1 MNSTPPQTEIFV
13 ENKFQL
19 PFEFS
24 ALQAFIIILLAE
36 LGDKTFIMLIILQMK
51 TNQITILTSA
61 LLAEIFMNCIAVFLG
76 FGIDRMLYQ
85 NLLDYIGLMIFF
97 FYGLFLIGDA
107 FQEGK
112 ESFENEILQA
122 ESPNDENEKNNKKN
136 DNTLQIIPEN
146 EDNELMTPLI
156 EKDDSKNEHLIS
168 FGPEDTL
175 GIKKPI
181 NENEEKKNNQID
193 FKIFWTI
200 FSSMCISEC
209 GDRTQFTAMI
219 MSGVYEMWGV
229 LLGSCLALTCSV
241 FLGVFLGKKLIKYL
255 HENVLNFILGIIF
268 LGYSIQLY
276 LGKTVF

>member
-97 FYGLFLIGDA
+97 FYGLFLIGDS
-107 FQEGK
+107 FQDSA
-112 ESFENEILQA
+112 ESFEAQILEA
-122 ESPNDENEKNNKKN
+122 ENP
-136 DNTLQIIPEN
+136 N
-146 EDNELMTPLI
+146 EDNEKDNKNLQVIPESNENELTTPLI
-156 EKDDSKNEHLIS
+156 EKEDYKNENLIS
-168 FGPEDTL
+168 FGPGDTL
-175 GIKKPI
+175 GVKETINDNEEKRK
-181 NENEEKKNNQID
+181 NENEID

-219 MSGVYEMWGV
+219 MSGIYEMWGV

-255 HENVLNFILGIIF
+255 HESVLNFILGVIF

>member
-1 MNSTPPQTEIFV
+1 MMNSTPPQTEIFV

-97 FYGLFLIGDA
+97 FYGLFLIGDS
-107 FQEGK
+107 FQDSA
-112 ESFENEILQA
+112 ESFEAQILEA
-122 ESPNDENEKNNKKN
+122 ENP
-136 DNTLQIIPEN
+136 N
-146 EDNELMTPLI
+146 EDNEKDNKNLQVIPESNENELTTPLI
-156 EKDDSKNEHLIS
+156 EKEDYKNENLIS
-168 FGPEDTL
+168 FGPGDTL
-175 GIKKPI
+175 GVKETINDNEEKRK
-181 NENEEKKNNQID
+181 NENEID

-255 HENVLNFILGIIF
+255 HESVLNFILGVIF

>member
-97 FYGLFLIGDA
+97 FYGLFLIGDS
-107 FQEGK
+107 FQDSA
-112 ESFENEILQA
+112 ESFEAQILEA
-122 ESPNDENEKNNKKN
+122 ENP
-136 DNTLQIIPEN
+136 N
-146 EDNELMTPLI
+146 EDNEKDNKNLQVIPESNENELTTPLI
-156 EKDDSKNEHLIS
+156 EKEDYKNENLIS
-168 FGPEDTL
+168 FGPGDTL
-175 GIKKPI
+175 GVKETINDNEEKRK
-181 NENEEKKNNQID
+181 NENEID

>member
-97 FYGLFLIGDA
+97 FYGLFLIGDS
-107 FQEGK
+107 FQDSP
-112 ESFENEILQA
+112 ESFEAQILEA
-122 ESPNDENEKNNKKN
+122 ENP
-136 DNTLQIIPEN
+136 N
-146 EDNELMTPLI
+146 EDNEKDNKNLQVIPESNENELTTPLI
-156 EKDDSKNEHLIS
+156 EKEDYKNENLIS
-168 FGPEDTL
+168 FGPGDTL
-175 GIKKPI
+175 GVKETINDNEEKRK
-181 NENEEKKNNQID
+181 NENEID

-219 MSGVYEMWGV
+219 MSGIYEMWGV

-255 HENVLNFILGIIF
+255 HESVLNFILGVIF

>member
-1 MNSTPPQTEIFV
+1 MNQSSIPQPEIFV

-97 FYGLFLIGDA
+97 FYGLFLIGDS
-107 FQEGK
+107 FQDSA
-112 ESFENEILQA
+112 ESFEAEILQA
-122 ESPNDENEKNNKKN
+122 ENPKEEKEQNNN
-136 DNTLQIIPEN
+136 NTLQILPEN
-146 EDNELMTPLI
+146 NENELTTPLI

>member
-97 FYGLFLIGDA
+97 FYGLFLIGDS
-107 FQEGK
+107 FQDSA
-112 ESFENEILQA
+112 ESFEAQILEA
-122 ESPNDENEKNNKKN
+122 ENP
-136 DNTLQIIPEN
+136 N
-146 EDNELMTPLI
+146 EDNEKDNKNLQVIPESNENELTTPLI
-156 EKDDSKNEHLIS
+156 EKEDYKNENLIS
-168 FGPEDTL
+168 FGPGDTL
-175 GIKKPI
+175 GVKETINDNEEKRK
-181 NENEEKKNNQID
+181 NENEID
-193 FKIFWTI
+193 FKIFWSI
-200 FSSMCISEC
+200 FSPMCISEC
-209 GDRTQFTAMI
+209 GDRSKFTAMI
-219 MSGVYEMWGV
+219 MSGIYEMWGV

-255 HENVLNFILGIIF
+255 HESVLNFILGVIF

>member
-1 MNSTPPQTEIFV
+1 MNSTIPQTEIFI

-97 FYGLFLIGDA
+97 FYGLFLIGDS
-107 FQEGK
+107 FQDSA
-112 ESFENEILQA
+112 ESFEAEILEA
-122 ESPNDENEKNNKKN
+122 ENP
-136 DNTLQIIPEN
+136 N
-146 EDNELMTPLI
+146 EDNENDNKNLQVIPESNENELTIPLI
-156 EKDDSKNEHLIS
+156 EKEDYKNENLIS
-168 FGPEDTL
+168 FGPGDTL
-175 GIKKPI
+175 GVKQTI
-181 NENEEKKNNQID
+181 NENEEKRKNENEID

-219 MSGVYEMWGV
+219 MSGIYEMWGV

-255 HENVLNFILGIIF
+255 HESVLNFILGVIF

>member
-61 LLAEIFMNCIAVFLG
+61 LLAEIFRNCIAVFLG

-97 FYGLFLIGDA
+97 FYGLFLIGDS
-107 FQEGK
+107 FQDSP
-112 ESFENEILQA
+112 ESFEAQILEA
-122 ESPNDENEKNNKKN
+122 ENP
-136 DNTLQIIPEN
+136 N
-146 EDNELMTPLI
+146 EDNEKDNKNLQVIPESNENELTTPLI
-156 EKDDSKNEHLIS
+156 EKEDYKNENLIS
-168 FGPEDTL
+168 FGPGDTL
-175 GIKKPI
+175 GVKETINDNEEKRK
-181 NENEEKKNNQID
+181 NENEID

>member
-97 FYGLFLIGDA
+97 FYGLFLIGDS
-107 FQEGK
+107 FQDSA
-112 ESFENEILQA
+112 ESFEAQILEA
-122 ESPNDENEKNNKKN
+122 ENP
-136 DNTLQIIPEN
+136 N
-146 EDNELMTPLI
+146 EDNEKDNKNLQVIPESNENELTTPLI
-156 EKDDSKNEHLIS
+156 EKEDYKNENLIS
-168 FGPEDTL
+168 FGPGDTL
-175 GIKKPI
+175 GVKETI
-181 NENEEKKNNQID
+181 NDNE
-193 FKIFWTI
+193 
-200 FSSMCISEC
+200 
-209 GDRTQFTAMI
+209 
-219 MSGVYEMWGV
+219 
-229 LLGSCLALTCSV
+229 
-241 FLGVFLGKKLIKYL
+241 
-255 HENVLNFILGIIF
+255 
-268 LGYSIQLY
+268 
-276 LGKTVF
+276 

>member
-97 FYGLFLIGDA
+97 FYGLFLIGDS
-107 FQEGK
+107 FQDSP
-112 ESFENEILQA
+112 ESFEAQILEA
-122 ESPNDENEKNNKKN
+122 ENP
-136 DNTLQIIPEN
+136 N
-146 EDNELMTPLI
+146 EDNEKDNKNLQVIPESNENELTTPLI
-156 EKDDSKNEHLIS
+156 EKEDYKNENLIS
-168 FGPEDTL
+168 FGPGDTL
-175 GIKKPI
+175 GVKETINDNEEKRK
-181 NENEEKKNNQID
+181 NENEID

-219 MSGVYEMWGV
+219 MSGIYEMWGV

>member
-1 MNSTPPQTEIFV
+1 MNKPLPQNEIFV
-13 ENKFQL
+13 ENKIQL

-24 ALQAFIIILLAE
+24 ALQAFILILLAE

>member
-97 FYGLFLIGDA
+97 FYGLFLIGDS
-107 FQEGK
+107 FQDSA
-112 ESFENEILQA
+112 ESFEAQILEA
-122 ESPNDENEKNNKKN
+122 ENP
-136 DNTLQIIPEN
+136 N
-146 EDNELMTPLI
+146 EDNEKDNKNLQVIPESNENELTTPLI
-156 EKDDSKNEHLIS
+156 EKEDYKNENLIS
-168 FGPEDTL
+168 FGPGDTL
-175 GIKKPI
+175 GVKETINDNEEKRK
-181 NENEEKKNNQID
+181 NENEID

-219 MSGVYEMWGV
+219 MSGIYEMWGV

-268 LGYSIQLY
+268 LGYSVQLY

>member
-1 MNSTPPQTEIFV
+1 MNQSSIPQPEIFV

-19 PFEFS
+19 PFAFS
-24 ALQAFIIILLAE
+24 ALQAFILILLAE

-97 FYGLFLIGDA
+97 FYGLFLIGDS
-107 FQEGK
+107 FQEGH
-112 ESFENEILQA
+112 ESFEAEILQA
-122 ESPNDENEKNNKKN
+122 ENPKEEKEQNNN
-136 DNTLQIIPEN
+136 NTLQILPEN
-146 EDNELMTPLI
+146 NENELTTPLI
-156 EKDDSKNEHLIS
+156 EKEDDKNENLIS
-168 FGPEDTL
+168 FGPGDTL
-175 GIKKPI
+175 GVKYNLI
-181 NENEEKKNNQID
+181 ENEEKKNNEID

-219 MSGVYEMWGV
+219 MSGIYEMWGV

-268 LGYSIQLY
+268 LGYSVQLY

>member
-1 MNSTPPQTEIFV
+1 
-13 ENKFQL
+13 
-19 PFEFS
+19 
-24 ALQAFIIILLAE
+24 
-36 LGDKTFIMLIILQMK
+36 MK

-97 FYGLFLIGDA
+97 FYGLFLIGDS
-107 FQEGK
+107 FQDSA
-112 ESFENEILQA
+112 ESFEAQILEA
-122 ESPNDENEKNNKKN
+122 ENP
-136 DNTLQIIPEN
+136 N
-146 EDNELMTPLI
+146 EDNEKDNKNLQVIPESNENELTTPLI
-156 EKDDSKNEHLIS
+156 EKEDYKNENLIS
-168 FGPEDTL
+168 FGPGDTL
-175 GIKKPI
+175 GVKETINDNEEKRK
-181 NENEEKKNNQID
+181 NENEID

-219 MSGVYEMWGV
+219 MSGIYEMWGV

-255 HENVLNFILGIIF
+255 HESVLNFILGVIF